1 MHDFK
6 FMSENHPFDFWKI
19 KNTHNVFVSN
29 FSGVDLI
36 DIIHF
41 HHSGGIRPD
50 QTEASVS
57 LNRSVLGFDL
67 SHRSDRF
74 SFDCSKRLRVPDFQ
88 DCKSSGFQIL
98 FHEFESGVDFFVRQ
112 KVVKRTE
119 QTDDT
124 VEKST
129 GLIGL
134 HR

>member
-6 FMSENHPFDFWKI
+6 FMPQNHFFDFGKI
-19 KNTHNVFVSN
+19 KNAHNVFVSN

-36 DIIHF
+36 DIVYF
-41 HHSGGIRPD
+41 HHCGSIRPD

-67 SHRSDRF
+67 SHWGDRF
-74 SFDCSKRLRVPDFQ
+74 SFDCSKRFRVPDFKNRKT
-88 DCKSSGFQIL
+88 CGFQIL
-98 FHEFESGVDFFVRQ
+98 FHEFESGVYFFVRQ

-124 VEKST
+124 VEKSS

-134 HR
+134 H